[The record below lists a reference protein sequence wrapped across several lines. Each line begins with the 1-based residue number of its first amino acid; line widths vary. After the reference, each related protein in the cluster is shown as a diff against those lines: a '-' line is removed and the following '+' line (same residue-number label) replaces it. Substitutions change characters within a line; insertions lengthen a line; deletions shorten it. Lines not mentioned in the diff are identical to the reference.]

1 MELDIFSVCEK
12 DAKIDLVV
20 CHAPS
25 QNQYDYILANALGT
39 TCFANLC
46 NKLGV
51 VDYDNIV
58 HPSQF
63 SP

>member
-1 MELDIFSVCEK
+1 MKLDIFVCEK
-12 DAKIDLVV
+12 VAKKDLVV

-25 QNQYDYILANALGT
+25 QNQYDYILTNALGT
-39 TCFANLC
+39 TRFANLC

-51 VDYDNIV
+51 VDYDNVI
-58 HPSQF
+58 PRSQI